1 MATWKIESLVVKPL
15 DGTLV
20 DVVVTATWRCTDT
33 SGAFTASSYG
43 SIGLAAP
50 GETFVAYPDLTEATV
65 LGWIWSQGVDKDE
78 VEAKVALELSALVTP
93 PTISKPLPW
102 EGA

>member
-1 MATWKIESLVVKPL
+1 MATWKIEHLVVKPL
-15 DGTLV
+15 DGALV
-20 DVVVTATWRCTDT
+20 DVVVTAHWRCTDT
-33 SGAFTASSYG
+33 SGAFVASSYG
-43 SIGLAAP
+43 SFNLDAP

-65 LGWIWSQGVDKDE
+65 LGWIWSQGVNKNE
-78 VEAKVALELSALVTP
+78 VEANVALQLNALVTP